1 MLTAPQIDPIAIQ
14 LGPLAIR
21 WYGLMYLL
29 AFLAFWWLGRRRAR
43 QTGLLKAEQIDD
55 LLFYGALGVIL
66 GGRFGYVFFYGFEQ
80 LLADPLYLLRIWQG
94 GMSFHGGLLGVLVA
108 AWLFGRKHGLGFFG
122 VTPDAAGAR
131 SLLGPLGPPL
141 MFKAPAWGGL
151 WRDSG
156 DCPGGRSRCLTKAS
170 MLCNQQS

>member
-14 LGPLAIR
+14 LGPLQVR

-94 GMSFHGGLLGVLVA
+94 GMSFHGG
-108 AWLFGRKHGLGFFG
+108 
-122 VTPDAAGAR
+122 
-131 SLLGPLGPPL
+131 
-141 MFKAPAWGGL
+141 
-151 WRDSG
+151 
-156 DCPGGRSRCLTKAS
+156 
-170 MLCNQQS
+170 